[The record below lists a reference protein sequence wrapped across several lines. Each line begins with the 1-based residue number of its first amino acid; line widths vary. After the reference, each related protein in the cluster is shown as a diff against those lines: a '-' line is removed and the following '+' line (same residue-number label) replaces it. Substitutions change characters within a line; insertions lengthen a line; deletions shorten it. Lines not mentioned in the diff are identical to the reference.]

1 MKILALDC
9 ATKTGWCLLDESG
22 KIIESGVQSF
32 EKRRGESNGL
42 VFLRF
47 RNWLGKLIEFR
58 PGGAQLLV
66 YERAH
71 MRGGAATELCVG
83 LQTRVQELAA
93 EKMIESLPVPST
105 TLKKWATGSGP
116 PRNTWDATLKTTTRP
131 MPSSWLG
138 MPTINMVTEEEN
150 SNVRPIETV
159 ARLQ

>member
-22 KIIESGVQSF
+22 KIIESRVQSF

-66 YERAH
+66 FERAH
-71 MRGGAATELCVG
+71 FRGGAATELCVG

-105 TLKKWATGSGP
+105 TLKQRA
-116 PRNTWDATLKTTTRP
+116 TRP
-131 MPSSWLG
+131 GHANTAAML
-138 MPTINMVTEEEN
+138 
-150 SNVRPIETV
+150 
-159 ARLQ
+159 

>member
-9 ATKTGWCLLDESG
+9 ATKTGWCLLDENG

-58 PGGAQLLV
+58 PDGIGLLV

-83 LQTRVQELAA
+83 LQTRVQEVAA
-93 EKMIESLPVPST
+93 ERSIESLPVPST
-105 TLKKWATGSGP
+105 TLKKWATGSGNANKVDMMIASKKYLGRP
-116 PRNTWDATLKTTTRP
+116 PEDDNEADAVLLAQYAH
-131 MPSSWLG
+131 SEYG
-138 MPTINMVTEEEN
+138 YGN
-150 SNVRPIETV
+150 SGG
-159 ARLQ
+159 RL

>member
-9 ATKTGWCLLDESG
+9 ATKTGWCLLDEAG

-32 EKRRGESNGL
+32 DKRRGESNGL

-47 RNWLGKLIEFR
+47 RNWIAKLIEFR

-83 LQTRVQELAA
+83 LQTRVQEAAA
-93 EKMIESLPVPST
+93 EREIEALPIPST
-105 TLKKWATGSGP
+105 TLKKWATGSGQAKKIDMIRVASKHLGRP
-116 PRNTWDATLKTTTRP
+116 PIDDNEADAVLLA
-131 MPSSWLG
+131 MYAYSEYG
-138 MPTINMVTEEEN
+138 NG
-150 SNVRPIETV
+150 
-159 ARLQ
+159 

>member
-9 ATKTGWCLLDESG
+9 ATKTGWCLLDETG
-22 KIIESGVQSF
+22 EIIESGVQSF

-58 PGGAQLLV
+58 RGPQLLV

-105 TLKKWATGSGP
+105 TLKKWATGSGHANKVAMILAAKKYLG
-116 PRNTWDATLKTTTRP
+116 RNPEDDNEADAVLLAQYA
-131 MPSSWLG
+131 WAHYGNGGGQL
-138 MPTINMVTEEEN
+138 
-150 SNVRPIETV
+150 
-159 ARLQ
+159 

>member
-1 MKILALDC
+1 MQILAID
-9 ATKTGWCLLDESG
+9 ASSKTGWCLLDETG

-105 TLKKWATGSGP
+105 TLKKWATGSGHANKVAMILAAKQYLG
-116 PRNTWDATLKTTTRP
+116 RNPEDDNEADAVL
-131 MPSSWLG
+131 L
-138 MPTINMVTEEEN
+138 
-150 SNVRPIETV
+150 
-159 ARLQ
+159 ARYAYDQYGNGGGQL

>member
-9 ATKTGWCLLDESG
+9 ATKTGWCLLDETG

-47 RNWLGKLIEFR
+47 RNWLRKLIEFR

-105 TLKKWATGSGP
+105 TLKKWATGSGHANKVAMILAAKQYLGG
-116 PRNTWDATLKTTTRP
+116 RNPEDDNEADAVL
-131 MPSSWLG
+131 L
-138 MPTINMVTEEEN
+138 
-150 SNVRPIETV
+150 
-159 ARLQ
+159 ARYAWAHYGNGGGQL

>member
-9 ATKTGWCLLDESG
+9 ATKTGWCLLDEAG

-83 LQTRVQELAA
+83 LQTRVQEIAA

-105 TLKKWATGSGP
+105 TLKKWATGSGHANKVTMILAAKKYLG
-116 PRNTWDATLKTTTRP
+116 RNPEDDNEADAIAILLWALETR
-131 MPSSWLG
+131 G
-138 MPTINMVTEEEN
+138 GV
-150 SNVRPIETV
+150 
-159 ARLQ
+159 Q

>member
-66 YERAH
+66 FERAH
-71 MRGGAATELCVG
+71 FRGGAATELCVG
-83 LQTRVQELAA
+83 LQTRVQEICAELGVEAA
-93 EKMIESLPVPST
+93 PVST
-105 TLKKWATGSGP
+105 TNLKKFATGSGK
-116 PRNTWDATLKTTTRP
+116 A
-131 MPSSWLG
+131 S
-138 MPTINMVTEEEN
+138 
-150 SNVRPIETV
+150 
-159 ARLQ
+159 

>member
-22 KIIESGVQSF
+22 KIIESGVQDFS
-32 EKRRGESNGL
+32 KRRGESNGL

-58 PGGAQLLV
+58 PNGVGLLV

-83 LQTRVQELAA
+83 LQTRVQEAAA
-93 EKMIESLPVPST
+93 ERSIESLPVPST
-105 TLKKWATGSGP
+105 TLKKWATGSGHAGKVDMMRKSQEYLGRP
-116 PRNTWDATLKTTTRP
+116 PEDDNEADAVL
-131 MPSSWLG
+131 LG
-138 MPTINMVTEEEN
+138 MYAFNEYGNGGGI
-150 SNVRPIETV
+150 
-159 ARLQ
+159 Q